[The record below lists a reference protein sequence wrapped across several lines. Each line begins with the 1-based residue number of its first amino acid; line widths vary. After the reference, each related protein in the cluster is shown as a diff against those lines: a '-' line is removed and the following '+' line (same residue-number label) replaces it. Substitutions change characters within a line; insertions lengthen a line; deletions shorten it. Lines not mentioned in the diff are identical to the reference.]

1 MRLAAAK
8 SGFRSCMC
16 WSRGRFVGEMGLSPG
31 KLASLF
37 FFAGWVLTVRRL
49 FLMLRVESDG
59 QIDE

>member
-1 MRLAAAK
+1 
-8 SGFRSCMC
+8 
-16 WSRGRFVGEMGLSPG
+16 VGLDRVCVGVGGGLLVRWVCLQANLPVC
-31 KLASLF
+31 F